1 MDVILAKTAG
11 FCFGVKRAVD
21 LVYEKIEEQEKAF
34 ADTGKK
40 KRIFTLGPI
49 IHNETVVSELESK
62 GVCVLE
68 EKTDGFYAEQKDSE
82 GQTNLIRIPETDL
95 ADAVIIIRSHGI
107 TKQTMEKLEI
117 TGAEIADATCPF
129 VKKIHKIVKEESEND
144 KQVVVI
150 GDADHPEVQGIISYS
165 KNPPIVIGNREIAE
179 EMPQGNGAKIAI
191 VSQTTYNYNKF
202 QELVEILTKKAYDIS
217 CVNTICHATS
227 ERQQEAQSIAKQVD
241 CMIVIGGTHSSNSR
255 KLFEICGRECENTYF
270 IQTPGDL
277 HLDLPKSV
285 KSVGITAGASTPNN
299 IIEEVQNHVRT
310 IF

>member
-1 MDVILAKTAG
+1 MEVILAKTAG

-21 LVYEKIEEQEKAF
+21 LVYEKIEDQEKAF
-34 ADTGKK
+34 AATGTK

-49 IHNETVVSELESK
+49 IHNETVVSELEDK
-62 GVCVLE
+62 GVYVLDE
-68 EKTDGFYAEQKDSE
+68 QPDGFYVQQRSPGGETE
-82 GQTNLIRIPETDL
+82 RIRIPETEL
-95 ADAVIIIRSHGI
+95 ADCIIIIRSHGI
-107 TKQTMEKLEI
+107 TKETFEKLQS

-129 VKKIHKIVKEESEND
+129 VKKIHRIVKEESENGR
-144 KQVVVI
+144 QVVVI

-165 KNPPIVIGNREIAE
+165 KQAPIVIGNRESAE
-179 EMPQGNGAKIAI
+179 EMPPGNGTKIAI

-227 ERQQEAQSIAKQVD
+227 ERQQEARSIAQQVD